1 MLTTRRQQ
9 FDDVPAE
16 GDIRSAHCDPHNAL
30 RRRKHLDVE
39 PGRSPAVPPL
49 VRRAADV
56 RIRTGSATRELRCG
70 VAMIGVVA
78 LDAAAGLSLVLMQTE
93 DIAVGVGDGGDET
106 AATNVVRGLLNGGA
120 RSGQVSQLR
129 LDVRH
134 RPVGHR

>member
-1 MLTTRRQQ
+1 MLTARRQQ
-9 FDDVPAE
+9 FDDMPAE
-16 GDIRSAHCDPHNAL
+16 GAIRSGHCDPQNAL
-30 RRRKHLDVE
+30 RRLKHLDVE
-39 PGRSPAVPPL
+39 PGKRPAVPPL

-56 RIRTGSATRELRCG
+56 RLRTRSATRELRCG

-78 LDAAAGLSLVLMQTE
+78 LDATAGPSLVLMQTE
-93 DIAVGVGDGGDET
+93 DIAVGVGDGGDQT
-106 AATNVVRGLLNGGA
+106 AATNVVRGLLHGGA